1 MITLQAHPLLQAR
14 LGLLAV
20 LVHDLLISL
29 LLLQA
34 GLGIPLL
41 HGLVVLIRGV
51 AVLRL
56 LLVWPV

>member
-1 MITLQAHPLLQAR
+1 MITLNANPLLHAG

-29 LLLQA
+29 LLLEA
-34 GLGIPLL
+34 GLGISLL
-41 HGLVVLIRGV
+41 NGLVVLIRGV

-56 LLVWPV
+56 LLVRPV